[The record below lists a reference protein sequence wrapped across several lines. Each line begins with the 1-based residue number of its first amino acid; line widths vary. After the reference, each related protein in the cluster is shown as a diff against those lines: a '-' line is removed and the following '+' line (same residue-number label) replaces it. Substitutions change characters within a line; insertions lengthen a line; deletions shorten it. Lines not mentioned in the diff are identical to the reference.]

1 VIDTAPRIDVA
12 LRASLQAGSRRFRL
26 DVSFQSAATRLVI
39 FGPSGSGKTL
49 LLQAIAGVV
58 RPDSGHVRL
67 GGRTLFDSTAGLDVP
82 PRDRRL
88 GVVFQD
94 YALFPHL
101 NVRQNVSFGLST
113 GPLNPTRHQR
123 DARVEDWLQRLD
135 LTASAHQFPHQL
147 SGGQKQRTAVAR
159 ALVRAPD
166 ALLLD
171 EPFAAL
177 DHGLRRELRGELD
190 ALQRRLDI
198 PMLLVTHDPEDVEAL
213 GAATVQ
219 LAGSTGEDWPSH
231 ERRGGKT

>member
-1 VIDTAPRIDVA
+1 MIDTAPRIDVA

-101 NVRQNVSFGLST
+101 DVRQNIGFGLTT
-113 GPLNPTRHQR
+113 GAFTPNRWRREP
-123 DARVEDWLQRLD
+123 RVEEWLERMD
-135 LTASAHQFPHQL
+135 LQHLAHHYPTQL
-147 SGGQKQRTAVAR
+147 SGGQRQRVAVAR
-159 ALVRAPD
+159 AAISEPD

-177 DHGLRRELRGELD
+177 DPSLRRVVRD
-190 ALQRRLDI
+190 QIAALQHRLAI
-198 PMLLVTHDPEDVEAL
+198 PLLLVTHDSEDAIAL
-213 GAATVQ
+213 GGRTVT
-219 LAGSTGEDWPSH
+219 LAPEQRAVGSS
-231 ERRGGKT
+231 

>member
-1 VIDTAPRIDVA
+1 MIDTAPRIDVA
-12 LRASLQAGSRRFRL
+12 IRATLQAGSRRFQL
-26 DVSFQSAATRLVI
+26 DVSFQSAGNRLVI

-49 LLQAIAGVV
+49 LLQAIVGLV
-58 RPDSGHVRL
+58 RPEVGHVRL
-67 GGRTLFDSTAGLDVP
+67 GGRALFDSKAGIDLP
-82 PRDRRL
+82 TRDRRL
-88 GVVFQD
+88 GFVFQD

-101 NVRQNVSFGLST
+101 DVRQNVSFGLST
-113 GPLNPTRHQR
+113 GPLNPTRGHR
-123 DARVEDWLQRLD
+123 DPRVEDWLQRLD
-135 LTASAHQFPHQL
+135 LTASAHQYPHQL
-147 SGGQKQRTAVAR
+147 SGGQKQRTSVAR
-159 ALVRAPD
+159 ALVGTPD

-219 LAGSTGEDWPSH
+219 LAGCAAEDRPSH
-231 ERRGGKT
+231 ERRGGKE